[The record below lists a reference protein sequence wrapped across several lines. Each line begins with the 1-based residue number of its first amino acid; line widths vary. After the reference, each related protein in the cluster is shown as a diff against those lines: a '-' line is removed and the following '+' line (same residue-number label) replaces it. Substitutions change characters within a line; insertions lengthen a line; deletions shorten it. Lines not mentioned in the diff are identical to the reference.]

1 MVLKNFANKGF
12 DFMNKPKVLV
22 IVGPTAVG
30 KTVLGIKL
38 AQNFNGEIISG
49 DSLQVYKTL
58 DIGTAKATLAER
70 RQIKHHL
77 IDIRNPE
84 ENYSAADFQQKGRCL
99 IAKLSQKQKLPV
111 IVGGTGLYIQALLE
125 NFSLGGKINISF
137 FRQKYENFLKENGSH
152 VLWQML
158 HEKDKKAAEKIPINN
173 SRRVIRALEIW
184 EATGESMQSFN
195 EQGQMLYDAYLL
207 GLTMKRCLLYER
219 INKRVDKMV
228 KKGLLGEAKMLF
240 DLGQTQAA
248 QGIGY
253 KEFFPY
259 FQGKIFLEEA
269 VELVKRNSRRY
280 AKRQITWF
288 TNRVNVQWYDL
299 SINSDSIKIKDDVQ
313 KWLNERDNV

>member
-1 MVLKNFANKGF
+1 MS
-12 DFMNKPKVLV
+12 KPKVLV
-22 IVGPTAVG
+22 IVGPTAAG
-30 KTVLGIKL
+30 KTALSIKL
-38 AQNFNGEIISG
+38 AQNFNGEVISG

-70 RQIKHHL
+70 RQIRHHL
-77 IDIRNPE
+77 IDIRDPKK
-84 ENYSAADFQQKGRCL
+84 NYSAADFQQEGRCL
-99 IAKLSQKQKLPV
+99 ITKLSKKQKLPV

-125 NFSLGGKINISF
+125 DFSLGGKIKTSF
-137 FRQKYENFLKENGSH
+137 SRQKYENFLKEKGSYA
-152 VLWQML
+152 LWQML
-158 HEKDKKAAEKIPINN
+158 YEKDKKAAEKIPINN

-195 EQGQMLYDAYLL
+195 EQGQMLYDVYLI

-219 INKRVDKMV
+219 INRRVDEMV
-228 KKGLLGEAKMLF
+228 KNGLLDEAKMLF

-259 FQGKIFLEEA
+259 FQGEISLEEA
-269 VELVKRNSRRY
+269 VKLVKRNSRRY

-288 TNRVNVQWYDL
+288 TNRVNVQWYDF
-299 SINSDSIKIKDDVQ
+299 STSSNSAKIKDDVQ
-313 KWLNERDNV
+313 KWLNEKDNV